1 MKVSEITEIL
11 DNWMPIS
18 IAEDFDNVGLI
29 VGDLNSEVKNILVT
43 LDTTQNVVDEALDL
57 SLIHI

>member
-43 LDTTQNVVDEALDL
+43 LFA
-57 SLIHI
+57 